1 VLPRIGDVGLLEAVN
16 GLVEDGVILRVL
28 ARVVDGLFMVGRSQE
43 VTGAR
48 AASRNTR
55 SAEGKLMRRPA
66 IFPPRHLSCTGSWTC
81 NPSHTSACGSRGH
94 RSGGSLPTLVPS
106 TLGRTTVRSSAAR
119 QKILNAK
126 P

>member
-81 NPSHTSACGSRGH
+81 NPSHPGE
-94 RSGGSLPTLVPS
+94 
-106 TLGRTTVRSSAAR
+106 VRMWLERAPQWWVASDTRALHFGEDNGVKQR
-119 QKILNAK
+119 DEVENLK